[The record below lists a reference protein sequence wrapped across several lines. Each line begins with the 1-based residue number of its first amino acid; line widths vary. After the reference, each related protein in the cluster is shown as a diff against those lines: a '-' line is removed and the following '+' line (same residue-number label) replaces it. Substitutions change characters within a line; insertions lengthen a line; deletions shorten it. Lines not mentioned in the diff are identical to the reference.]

1 MRIGLFTDTYIP
13 DVNGVANST
22 EILRKELEAHG
33 HDVYVVAT
41 RAGIGFSEWDDR
53 HRVLRLAGV
62 EVKKLYGYAVT
73 TPLHLN
79 AMHEI
84 KKLDLDVIHTQT
96 EFGVG
101 IFGRICA
108 RQMGIPIV
116 CTYHTTYEDYTHY
129 INLINSKAVDDLA
142 KKAVV
147 KFSKLFG
154 DTALEVIVPS
164 KKTKELLEKYN
175 VKTELHVVPTGL
187 ELRRFSPDLHDP
199 QRTSQIRAAAGFSK
213 DHRMIIFVGRIAEE
227 KAIDRIIR
235 GMALAHEQGCTS
247 TLLIVGGG
255 PDEEKLHKMVKD
267 MDLTHI
273 VSFAGK
279 QPQTE
284 VPDYYRAADAFI
296 SASTSE
302 TQGMTFAE
310 AMASGLPLFARHD
323 EVLDELLIPG
333 KTGWYFENEQ
343 EFADCLK
350 QFEQLDDQQLA
361 EISRNCCE
369 QVKPLSSEI
378 FYERAMKVYEAA
390 IELYSHMN
398 IIEDIEVKDN
408 FVQMY
413 ISSESGEETR
423 ILLLLDE
430 YMNEGLRTGMRIS
443 NDQVEA
449 LKQKEKEA
457 RAYQKC
463 IRKLAAHD
471 RSKKELHDWLKKET
485 DYSDEL
491 ISHVISLL
499 EERGLVNDE
508 HYAEDKITSM
518 KRTLHGEESIVREL
532 REKGIPEDL
541 VREKLAERHSDE
553 AVNASEYAGKIKR
566 TLSGESVSML
576 KRKLYTKML
585 QRGFRNDII
594 EDTIAGMDFSDEAS
608 DETENLR
615 KCAIKAKKRY
625 ERKYSSSQLRNAV
638 FRYCSTQGY
647 RTEEIYA
654 ILDEMEWDDD

>member
-1 MRIGLFTDTYIP
+1 
-13 DVNGVANST
+13 
-22 EILRKELEAHG
+22 
-33 HDVYVVAT
+33 
-41 RAGIGFSEWDDR
+41 
-53 HRVLRLAGV
+53 
-62 EVKKLYGYAVT
+62 
-73 TPLHLN
+73 
-79 AMHEI
+79 
-84 KKLDLDVIHTQT
+84 
-96 EFGVG
+96 
-101 IFGRICA
+101 
-108 RQMGIPIV
+108 
-116 CTYHTTYEDYTHY
+116 
-129 INLINSKAVDDLA
+129 
-142 KKAVV
+142 
-147 KFSKLFG
+147 
-154 DTALEVIVPS
+154 
-164 KKTKELLEKYN
+164 
-175 VKTELHVVPTGL
+175 
-187 ELRRFSPDLHDP
+187 
-199 QRTSQIRAAAGFSK
+199 
-213 DHRMIIFVGRIAEE
+213 
-227 KAIDRIIR
+227 
-235 GMALAHEQGCTS
+235 
-247 TLLIVGGG
+247 
-255 PDEEKLHKMVKD
+255 
-267 MDLTHI
+267 
-273 VSFAGK
+273 
-279 QPQTE
+279 
-284 VPDYYRAADAFI
+284 
-296 SASTSE
+296 
-302 TQGMTFAE
+302 
-310 AMASGLPLFARHD
+310 
-323 EVLDELLIPG
+323 
-333 KTGWYFENEQ
+333 
-343 EFADCLK
+343 
-350 QFEQLDDQQLA
+350 
-361 EISRNCCE
+361 
-369 QVKPLSSEI
+369 
-378 FYERAMKVYEAA
+378 
-390 IELYSHMN
+390 MN
-398 IIEDIEVKDN
+398 IIEGVELKDN

-430 YMNEGLRTGMRIS
+430 YMNEGLRTGKRIS